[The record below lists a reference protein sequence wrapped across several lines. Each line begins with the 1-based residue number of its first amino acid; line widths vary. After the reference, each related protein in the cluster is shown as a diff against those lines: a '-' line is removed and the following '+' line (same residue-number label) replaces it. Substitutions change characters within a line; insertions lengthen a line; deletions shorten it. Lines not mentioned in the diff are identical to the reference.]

1 MWGDRV
7 QDLTDSVIGR
17 SVPRLDDPTFLRGEA
32 TFVADVRLARLAHV
46 AIVRSPFA
54 HGRLA
59 NVDVTTAKLIAGVI
73 DVFTAIDVERF
84 MKPLRPT
91 RPFPPGLD
99 RYRQFPLARDEV
111 RYVGEPVAVV
121 IAETREIAED
131 AAAQVAVEVDE
142 LPAVVG
148 VASGSPIHTITKE
161 SGGDVTAA
169 EKNASVSIEATFR
182 LGRNTS
188 VPMETRGLVASPEQD
203 GGVTLYGVTK
213 LPAFIRAVVAD
224 LLEVPQ
230 AAVRVHPVAIGGGF
244 GVRGE
249 LYAEDLLTVIAAV
262 RSARSV
268 AWIEDRREHL
278 SSVNH
283 SRESTWH
290 VRVAATESGEIV
302 ALSGIVDLDAGA
314 YLRTLVPAELDA
326 SELFGPYR
334 IPAYRC
340 EARVWLTNKMGI
352 GTMRAPGTF
361 ESTFVREMLLERLAA
376 ALHLPALEV
385 RRRNLLEPGD
395 LPLALGFDLLG
406 SAAVYDSAD
415 LPEAFRLA
423 YEAIH
428 ADEAAARARAAGA
441 GKRFGISVVPVILP
455 TGIGPFE
462 SARLVVEPP
471 GILSVYVATTS
482 MGQGHSTSLA
492 QVAADA
498 VGVPVDLV
506 TVHEGDPA
514 AVPASIGTFA
524 SRSMVAAGNAV
535 WAAGLQLREQ
545 LSELLGNRTV
555 DLDRALETGGQAL
568 ESIARFDIP
577 TLTYAYGA
585 HAVQVEVDPD
595 LGSVELIRYVVV
607 ADAGRIVNPVM
618 ASDQIRGA
626 TVFGIGGALFE
637 SIEYSAE
644 GQLLTSTLLDFL
656 LPSVGEAPVIE
667 VVLLDRARSPLNPLG
682 IKGVGE
688 IGTAAAG
695 AVIAAA
701 VQDAIGYEG
710 RWLDELP
717 LTPERVR
724 ALIG

>member
-1 MWGDRV
+1 M
-7 QDLTDSVIGR
+7 SV
-17 SVPRLDDPTFLRGEA
+17 
-32 TFVADVRLARLAHV
+32 
-46 AIVRSPFA
+46 VRSQVA
-54 HGRLA
+54 HGRLH
-59 NVDVTTAKLIAGVI
+59 NVDVTKAKLIAGVI
-73 DVFTAIDVERF
+73 DVFTANDVERF

-91 RPFPPGLD
+91 TPFPGDLD
-99 RYRQFPLARDEV
+99 QYRQFPLARDEV

-121 IAETREIAED
+121 VAETRAIAED
-131 AAAQVAVEVDE
+131 AAAVVAVEVDE
-142 LPAVVG
+142 LQPVVG
-148 VASGSPIHTITKE
+148 VASGSPIHTITKQ
-161 SGGDVTAA
+161 SGADIAEA
-169 EKNASVSIEATFR
+169 EKSASVCVEATFR
-182 LGRNTS
+182 LGRNTGM
-188 VPMETRGLVASPEQD
+188 PMETRGLVASPEAD
-203 GGVTLYGVTK
+203 GGVTLYGVAK
-213 LPAFIRAVVAD
+213 LPAFIRAVIAD
-224 LLEVPQ
+224 LLEVPPT
-230 AAVRVHPVAIGGGF
+230 AVRVHPVAVGGGF

-249 LYAEDLLTVIAAV
+249 LYPEDLLTVIAAV

-278 SSVNH
+278 TSINH
-283 SRESTWH
+283 ARESTWR
-290 VRVAATESGEIV
+290 VRVAATENGEIV
-302 ALSGIVDLDAGA
+302 ALSGAVDIDAGA

-326 SELFGPYR
+326 SELLGPYR

-361 ESTFVREMLLERLAA
+361 ESTFVREMLLERLAV
-376 ALHLPALEV
+376 ALHMPAVEV

-415 LPEAFRLA
+415 LPEAFRIA
-423 YEAIH
+423 YDAIYT
-428 ADEAAARARAAGA
+428 DEASARARATGA

-482 MGQGHSTSLA
+482 MGQGHATSLA
-492 QVAADA
+492 QIAADA
-498 VGVPVDLV
+498 VGVSIGLV

-545 LSELLGNRTV
+545 LSELLGNRPF
-555 DLDRALETGGQAL
+555 DLVRTLETGGQAL
-568 ESIARFDIP
+568 EATARFDIP

-585 HAVQVEVDPD
+585 HAVQVEVDPE
-595 LGSVELIRYVVV
+595 LGSVDLVRYVVV

-626 TVFGIGGALFE
+626 AVFGIGGALFE

-644 GQLLTSTLLDFL
+644 GQLLTSTFLDFL
-656 LPSVGEAPVIE
+656 LPSVGEAPAIE

-717 LTPERVR
+717 LAPEKVR